1 LNKRELLFE
10 LDITFNKL
18 NVKINKLKGGAIMA
32 REITFI
38 NLEAEIL
45 RSKLSK
51 AELASMIGIS
61 NGSMSSK
68 LTGKTEFNLS
78 EMLAIRERL
87 ETSIGQ
93 DFTLDYL
100 FKRGE

>member
-1 LNKRELLFE
+1 
-10 LDITFNKL
+10 
-18 NVKINKLKGGAIMA
+18 MA
-32 REITFI
+32 REIIFI

-61 NGSMSSK
+61 TGSMSSK